1 LARRAFAA
9 KLPPEHKRERAT
21 VTYFG
26 AMQNEIYNAGLRGIL
41 PEYPVDFA
49 TLESRAHQALGPMMT
64 NYVAGGCGD
73 EHTQDQNAAAFH
85 HWGMVPR
92 MMVDCSVR
100 DLSIE
105 LFGHT
110 YPTPLFMAPIGL
122 NGEATQDRHGDLAAA
137 RAAAMTGVPFCASTL
152 ANDPLEDVKA
162 ACGDTPAW
170 FQLYTPRN
178 RELATSLIRRAEDA
192 GYKALVVTLD
202 TWVTGWR
209 PRDLN
214 ASNFP
219 QLRGKV
225 LQNYFTD
232 PVFRSLLAKPP
243 EEDPAAAIFT
253 WAATFG
259 QVLTWED
266 MAWFKSVT
274 KLPIVLKG
282 ICHPDDARR
291 AVDSGADAVYCSN
304 HGGRQANGGIATI
317 DLLAD
322 VVAAAGDVPVLFDS
336 GIRSGTDAVKAL
348 AMGARA
354 VGVGRPYTYG
364 LALGGAAGAAWVL
377 RSILAEADLLM
388 AVNGYPDLAAVRH
401 EGVRRVA

>member
-1 LARRAFAA
+1 M
-9 KLPPEHKRERAT
+9 T
-21 VTYFG
+21 NFG

-41 PEYPVDFA
+41 PTYPVDFA
-49 TLESRAHQALGPMMT
+49 TLEKRAHEALGPNLT

-92 MMVDCSVR
+92 MMVDCTTR

-105 LFGHT
+105 LFGHC

-122 NGEATQDRHGDLAAA
+122 NGEASQDRHGDMAAA
-137 RAAAMTGVPFCASTL
+137 RASAMTGVPFCASTL

-170 FQLYTPRN
+170 FQLYTPKN

-291 AVDSGADAVYCSN
+291 AVDTGADAIYCSN

-336 GIRSGTDAVKAL
+336 GVRSGTDAVKAL

-364 LALGGAAGAAWVL
+364 LALGGAEGAAWVL

-388 AVNGYPDLAAVRH
+388 AVNGYPTLADVRFA
-401 EGVRRVA
+401 GVRRTDR

>member
-1 LARRAFAA
+1 MSN
-9 KLPPEHKRERAT
+9 
-21 VTYFG
+21 FG

-41 PEYPVDFA
+41 PTFPVDFA
-49 TLESRAHQALGPMMT
+49 TLERRAHEALGPSLT

-92 MMVDCSVR
+92 MMVDCSTR

-105 LFGHT
+105 LFGHR

-122 NGEATQDRHGDLAAA
+122 NGEASQDRRGDMAAA
-137 RAAAMTGVPFCASTL
+137 RASALTGVPFCASTL
-152 ANDPLEDVKA
+152 ANDRLEDVKA

-170 FQLYTPRN
+170 FQLYTPKN
-178 RELATSLIRRAEDA
+178 RELATSLIRRAEEA

-291 AVDSGADAVYCSN
+291 AVDSGADAIYCSN

-317 DLLAD
+317 DLLED
-322 VVAAAGDVPVLFDS
+322 VVRAAGDTPVLFDS

-348 AMGARA
+348 ALGARA

-364 LALGGAAGAAWVL
+364 LALGGAEGAAWVL
-377 RSILAEADLLM
+377 RCILAEADLLM
-388 AVNGYPDLAAVRH
+388 AVNGYPTLADVRAA
-401 EGVRRVA
+401 GARRTDR

>member
-1 LARRAFAA
+1 MS
-9 KLPPEHKRERAT
+9 
-21 VTYFG
+21 YFG
-26 AMQNEIYNAGLRGIL
+26 AMQNEIYNAGLRGVL
-41 PEYPVDFA
+41 PTWPVDFA
-49 TLESRAHQALGPMMT
+49 TLEKRAHEALGPSLT

-73 EHTQDQNAAAFH
+73 EHTQDQNSAAFG

-92 MMVDCSVR
+92 MMVDCSER

-105 LFGHT
+105 LFGHR

-122 NGEATQDRHGDLAAA
+122 NGEASQDRRGDMAAA
-137 RAAAMTGVPFCASTL
+137 RASAMTGVPFCASTL
-152 ANDPLEDVKA
+152 ANDPLEDVMA

-170 FQLYTPRN
+170 FQLYTPKN
-178 RELATSLIRRAEDA
+178 RELATSLIRRAEEA

-243 EEDPAAAIFT
+243 EEDMQAAIFT

-291 AVDSGADAVYCSN
+291 AVDCGADAVYCSN

-317 DLLAD
+317 DLLED
-322 VVAAAGDVPVLFDS
+322 VVAAAGDTPVLFDS
-336 GIRSGTDAVKAL
+336 GVRSGTDAVKAL
-348 AMGARA
+348 ALGARA

-364 LALGGAAGAAWVL
+364 LALGGAEGAAWVL

-388 AVNGYPDLAAVRH
+388 AVNGYPTLADVR
-401 EGVRRVA
+401 GAGAQRTDR

>member
-1 LARRAFAA
+1 M
-9 KLPPEHKRERAT
+9 T
-21 VTYFG
+21 NFG

-41 PEYPVDFA
+41 PTWPVDFA
-49 TLESRAHQALGPMMT
+49 TLEKRAHEALGPMMT

-100 DLSIE
+100 DLSVE
-105 LFGHT
+105 LFGQT

-122 NGEATQDRHGDLAAA
+122 NGEASQDRHGDMAAA
-137 RAAAMTGVPFCASTL
+137 RASALTGVPFCASTL
-152 ANDPLEDVKA
+152 ANDPLEDVKV

-178 RELATSLIRRAEDA
+178 REVATSLIRRAEDA

-225 LQNYFTD
+225 LVNYFSD

-243 EEDPAAAIFT
+243 EEDMQAAIFT

-259 QVLTWED
+259 QVLTWDD

-291 AVDSGADAVYCSN
+291 AVDHGADAVYCSN

-317 DLLAD
+317 DLLED
-322 VVAAAGDVPVLFDS
+322 VVKAAGDTPVLFDS

-348 AMGARA
+348 ALGARA

-364 LALGGAAGAAWVL
+364 LALGGAEGAAWVL

-388 AVNGYPDLAAVRH
+388 AVNGYPTLADVRAA
-401 EGVRRVA
+401 GAQKTIR

>member
-1 LARRAFAA
+1 M
-9 KLPPEHKRERAT
+9 
-21 VTYFG
+21 TYFG

-41 PEYPVDFA
+41 PTFPVDFA
-49 TLESRAHQALGPMMT
+49 TLEKRAHEALGPSLT

-122 NGEATQDRHGDLAAA
+122 NGEASQDRHGDMAAA
-137 RAAAMTGVPFCASTL
+137 RASALTGVPFCASTL

-162 ACGDTPAW
+162 ACGETPAW
-170 FQLYTPRN
+170 FQLYTPKN
-178 RELATSLIRRAEDA
+178 KELATSLIRRAEDA
-192 GYKALVVTLD
+192 GYSALVVTLD

-232 PVFRSLLAKPP
+232 PVFRSLLAKSP

-259 QVLTWED
+259 QVLTWDD

-291 AVDSGADAVYCSN
+291 AVDHGADAVYCSN

-317 DLLAD
+317 DMLED
-322 VVAAAGDVPVLFDS
+322 VVAAAGDTPVLFDS
-336 GIRSGTDAVKAL
+336 GIRSGSDAVKAL

-364 LALGGAAGAAWVL
+364 LALGGAEGAAWVL

-388 AVNGYPDLAAVRH
+388 AVNGYPTLADVRSA
-401 EGVRRVA
+401 GVQRTDR

>member
-1 LARRAFAA
+1 M
-9 KLPPEHKRERAT
+9 T
-21 VTYFG
+21 NFG

-41 PEYPVDFA
+41 PNWPVDFA
-49 TLESRAHQALGPMMT
+49 TLEKRAHEALGPMMT

-100 DLSIE
+100 DLSVE

-122 NGEATQDRHGDLAAA
+122 NGEASQDRHGDMAAA
-137 RAAAMTGVPFCASTL
+137 RASALTGVPFCASTL
-152 ANDPLEDVKA
+152 ANDALEDVKA

-178 RELATSLIRRAEDA
+178 REVATSLIRRAEDA

-225 LQNYFTD
+225 LVNYFSD

-243 EEDPAAAIFT
+243 EEDMQAAIFT

-259 QVLTWED
+259 QVLTWDD

-291 AVDSGADAVYCSN
+291 AVDHGADAVYCSN

-317 DLLAD
+317 DLLED
-322 VVAAAGDVPVLFDS
+322 VVKAAGDTPVLFDS

-348 AMGARA
+348 ALGARA

-364 LALGGAAGAAWVL
+364 LALGGAEGAAWVL

-388 AVNGYPDLAAVRH
+388 AVNGYPTLADVRAA
-401 EGVRRVA
+401 GAQRTLR

>member
-1 LARRAFAA
+1 MSN
-9 KLPPEHKRERAT
+9 
-21 VTYFG
+21 FG
-26 AMQNEIYNAGLRGIL
+26 AMQNAIYNAGLQGIL
-41 PEYPVDFA
+41 PTWPVDFA
-49 TLESRAHQALGPMMT
+49 TLEKRAHEALGPSLT

-92 MMVDCSVR
+92 MMVDCACR

-110 YPTPLFMAPIGL
+110 YSTPLFMAPIGL
-122 NGEATQDRHGDLAAA
+122 NGEASQDRHGDMAAA
-137 RAAAMTGVPFCASTL
+137 QASAMTGVPFCASTL

-170 FQLYTPRN
+170 FQLYTPKN

-192 GYKALVVTLD
+192 GYSALVVTLD

-243 EEDPAAAIFT
+243 EDDPAAAIFT

-291 AVDSGADAVYCSN
+291 AVDHGADAVYCSN

-322 VVAAAGDVPVLFDS
+322 VVAAAGDTPVLFDS
-336 GIRSGTDAVKAL
+336 GVRSGTDAVKAL

-364 LALGGAAGAAWVL
+364 LALGGAEGAAWVL
-377 RSILAEADLLM
+377 RCILAEADLLM
-388 AVNGYPDLAAVRH
+388 AVNGYPTLADVRTA
-401 EGVRRVA
+401 GVQRTDR

>member
-1 LARRAFAA
+1 MSN
-9 KLPPEHKRERAT
+9 
-21 VTYFG
+21 FG
-26 AMQNEIYNAGLRGIL
+26 GMQNEIYNAGLRGIL
-41 PEYPVDFA
+41 PTYPVDFA
-49 TLESRAHQALGPMMT
+49 TLEKRAHEALGPMLT

-92 MMVDCSVR
+92 MMVDCTTR

-122 NGEATQDRHGDLAAA
+122 NGEASQDRHGDLAAA
-137 RAAAMTGVPFCASTL
+137 RASALTGVPFCASTL
-152 ANDPLEDVKA
+152 ANDPLEEVKA

-170 FQLYTPRN
+170 FQLYTPKN
-178 RELATSLIRRAEDA
+178 RELATSLIRRAEEA

-225 LQNYFTD
+225 LQNYFVD
-232 PVFRSLLAKPP
+232 PVFRSLLARPP

-259 QVLTWED
+259 QVLTWDD

-317 DLLAD
+317 DCLAD
-322 VVAAAGDVPVLFDS
+322 VVAAAGDTPVLFDS
-336 GIRSGTDAVKAL
+336 GVRSGTDAVKAL

-364 LALGGAAGAAWVL
+364 LALGGAEGAAWVL

-388 AVNGYPDLAAVRH
+388 AVNGYPTLADVRAA
-401 EGVRRVA
+401 GVIRTTP

>member
-1 LARRAFAA
+1 MSN
-9 KLPPEHKRERAT
+9 
-21 VTYFG
+21 FG
-26 AMQNEIYNAGLRGIL
+26 AMQNEIYMAGTQGIL
-41 PEYPVDFA
+41 PDYPVDFE
-49 TLESRAHQALGPMMT
+49 TLEARAHQALGPMLT

-73 EHTQDQNAAAFH
+73 EHTQDTNASAFH

-92 MMVDCSVR
+92 MMVDCAER

-105 LFGHT
+105 LLGLKLPSPIF
-110 YPTPLFMAPIGL
+110 LAPIGL
-122 NGEATQDRHGDLAAA
+122 NGEATQDRHGDMAAA
-137 RAAAMTGVPFCASTL
+137 KASAMTGVPFCASTL
-152 ANDPLEDVKA
+152 SNDPLEDVHN
-162 ACGDTPAW
+162 ACGDTPAF

-178 RELATSLIRRAEDA
+178 RELAESLIKRAEKA
-192 GYKALVVTLD
+192 GYKAIVVTLD
-202 TWVTGWR
+202 TWLTGWR

-225 LQNYFTD
+225 MQNYFSD
-232 PVFRSLLAKPP
+232 PVFRSLLDKPP
-243 EEDPAAAIFT
+243 EEDPKAAIFLF
-253 WAATFG
+253 AAIFG

-266 MAWFKSVT
+266 MEWFKSVT
-274 KLPIVLKG
+274 DLPIVLKG

-317 DLLAD
+317 DLLED
-322 VVAAAGDVPVLFDS
+322 VVKASGDVPVLFDS
-336 GIRSGTDAVKAL
+336 GVRSGTDVVKAL

-354 VGVGRPYTYG
+354 VGIGRPYTYG
-364 LALGGAAGAAWVL
+364 LAIGGAEGAAWVL

-388 AVNGYPDLAAVRH
+388 AVNGYPTLEAVR
-401 EGVRRVA
+401 EAGVRRVR

>member
-1 LARRAFAA
+1 MS
-9 KLPPEHKRERAT
+9 
-21 VTYFG
+21 YFG
-26 AMQNEIYNAGLRGIL
+26 AMQNEIYNAGLQGVL
-41 PEYPVDFA
+41 PQFPVDFA
-49 TLESRAHQALGPMMT
+49 TLEKRAHEALGPSMT

-73 EHTQDQNAAAFH
+73 EHTQDTNSSAFH
-85 HWGMVPR
+85 HWGMIPR
-92 MMVDCSVR
+92 MMVDAQER
-100 DLSIE
+100 DLSID
-105 LFGHT
+105 LFGLKL
-110 YPTPLFMAPIGL
+110 PTPLFMAPIGL
-122 NGEATQDRHGDLAAA
+122 TGEATQDKHGDIAAA
-137 RAAAMTGVPFCASTL
+137 QASAATGVPLCASTL
-152 ANDPLEDVKA
+152 ANDSMEDVHE
-162 ACGDTPAW
+162 ACGDTPAF
-170 FQLYTPRN
+170 FQLYTPRHKG
-178 RELATSLIRRAEDA
+178 LAESLIGRAEAA

-225 LQNYFTD
+225 LHNYFCD

-243 EEDPAAAIFT
+243 EDDPQAAILT

-259 QVLTWED
+259 QVLTWDD
-266 MAWFKSVT
+266 MKWLKSVT

-282 ICHPDDARR
+282 ICHPDDARK
-291 AVDSGADAVYCSN
+291 AVDTGADGIYCSN

-317 DLLAD
+317 DLLED
-322 VVAAAGDVPVLFDS
+322 VVKAAGDVPVLFDS

-348 AMGARA
+348 ALGATA

-364 LALGGAAGAAWVL
+364 LALGGAKGAEFVL

-388 AVNGYPDLAAVRH
+388 AVNGYPTLADVRAA
-401 EGVRRVA
+401 GAQRTD

>member
-1 LARRAFAA
+1 M
-9 KLPPEHKRERAT
+9 T
-21 VTYFG
+21 NYG

-41 PEYPVDFA
+41 PAFPVDFA
-49 TLESRAHQALGPMMT
+49 TLEKRAHQALGTSLT

-105 LFGHT
+105 LFGRR

-122 NGEATQDRHGDLAAA
+122 NGEASQDRHGDIAAA
-137 RAAAMTGVPFCASTL
+137 RASALTGVPFCASTL
-152 ANDPLEDVKA
+152 ANDPLEDVKT
-162 ACGDTPAW
+162 ACGETPAW
-170 FQLYTPRN
+170 FQLYTPKN
-178 RELATSLIRRAEDA
+178 RELATSLIRRAEGA
-192 GYKALVVTLD
+192 GYTALVITLD

-243 EEDPAAAIFT
+243 EEDPAAAIMT

-259 QVLTWED
+259 QVLTWD
-266 MAWFKSVT
+266 DIAWFRSVT

-282 ICHPDDARR
+282 ICHPDDARL
-291 AVDSGADAVYCSN
+291 AVDHGADAVYCSN

-322 VVAAAGDVPVLFDS
+322 VVAAAGDTPVLFDS
-336 GIRSGTDAVKAL
+336 GVRSGSDAIKAL

-364 LALGGAAGAAWVL
+364 LALGGAEGAAFVL
-377 RSILAEADLLM
+377 RAILAEADLLM
-388 AVNGYPDLAAVRH
+388 AVNGYPTLADVRAA
-401 EGVRRVA
+401 GVRRTSA

>member
-1 LARRAFAA
+1 MSN
-9 KLPPEHKRERAT
+9 
-21 VTYFG
+21 FG

-41 PEYPVDFA
+41 PTFPVDFA
-49 TLESRAHQALGPMMT
+49 TLEKRAHEALGPSLT

-85 HWGMVPR
+85 HWGMIPR
-92 MMVDCSVR
+92 MMVDCSTR

-105 LFGHT
+105 LFGHR

-122 NGEATQDRHGDLAAA
+122 NGEASQDRHGDLAAA
-137 RAAAMTGVPFCASTL
+137 RASALTGVPFCASTL

-170 FQLYTPRN
+170 FQLYTPKN
-178 RELATSLIRRAEDA
+178 RELATSLVRRAEDA

-225 LQNYFTD
+225 LQNYFVD
-232 PVFRSLLAKPP
+232 PVFRSLLARPP

-259 QVLTWED
+259 QVLTWDD

-282 ICHPDDARR
+282 ICHPEDARR
-291 AVDSGADAVYCSN
+291 AIDHGADAVYCSN

-322 VVAAAGDVPVLFDS
+322 VVAAAGDTPVLFDS

-364 LALGGAAGAAWVL
+364 LALGGAEGAAWVL
-377 RSILAEADLLM
+377 RSMLAEADLLM
-388 AVNGYPDLAAVRH
+388 AVNGYPTLADVRAA
-401 EGVRRVA
+401 GVIRTSP

>member
-1 LARRAFAA
+1 MSN
-9 KLPPEHKRERAT
+9 
-21 VTYFG
+21 FG

-41 PEYPVDFA
+41 PAFPVDFA
-49 TLESRAHQALGPMMT
+49 TLEKRAHEALGPSLT

-73 EHTQDQNAAAFH
+73 EYTQDQNAAAFH

-92 MMVDCSVR
+92 MMVDCASR

-105 LFGHT
+105 LFGHR

-122 NGEATQDRHGDLAAA
+122 NGEASQDRHGDMAAA
-137 RAAAMTGVPFCASTL
+137 RASALTGVPFCASTL

-170 FQLYTPRN
+170 FQLYTPKN
-178 RELATSLIRRAEDA
+178 KELATSLIRRAEDA

-259 QVLTWED
+259 QVLTWDD

-291 AVDSGADAVYCSN
+291 AVDTGADAVYCSN

-322 VVAAAGDVPVLFDS
+322 VVKASGDTPVLFDS
-336 GIRSGTDAVKAL
+336 GVRSGTDAVKAL

-364 LALGGAAGAAWVL
+364 LALGGAEGAAWVL

-388 AVNGYPDLAAVRH
+388 AVNGYPTLADVRAA
-401 EGVRRVA
+401 GVHRTNT

>member
-1 LARRAFAA
+1 MS
-9 KLPPEHKRERAT
+9 
-21 VTYFG
+21 YFG
-26 AMQNEIYNAGLRGIL
+26 AMQNEIYNAGLRGVL
-41 PEYPVDFA
+41 PTWPVDFA
-49 TLESRAHQALGPMMT
+49 TLEKRAHEALGPSLT

-73 EHTQDQNAAAFH
+73 EHTQDQNSAAFH

-92 MMVDCSVR
+92 MMVDCSER

-105 LFGHT
+105 LFGHR

-122 NGEATQDRHGDLAAA
+122 NGEASQDRHGDMAAA
-137 RAAAMTGVPFCASTL
+137 RASALTGVPFCASTL

-243 EEDPAAAIFT
+243 EEDVQAAIFT

-259 QVLTWED
+259 QVLTWDD

-291 AVDSGADAVYCSN
+291 AVDHGADAVYCSN

-317 DLLAD
+317 DLLPD
-322 VVAAAGDVPVLFDS
+322 VVAAAGDTPVLFDS
-336 GIRSGTDAVKAL
+336 GVRSGTDAVKAL
-348 AMGARA
+348 ALGARA

-364 LALGGAAGAAWVL
+364 LALGGAEGAAWVL

-388 AVNGYPDLAAVRH
+388 AVNGYPTLKDVRAAGAMRTD
-401 EGVRRVA
+401 R

>member
-1 LARRAFAA
+1 M
-9 KLPPEHKRERAT
+9 
-21 VTYFG
+21 TYFG

-41 PEYPVDFA
+41 PTFPVDFA
-49 TLESRAHQALGPMMT
+49 TLEKRAHEALGPMLT

-92 MMVDCSVR
+92 MMVNAAVR

-122 NGEATQDRHGDLAAA
+122 NGEASQDRHGDMAAA
-137 RAAAMTGVPFCASTL
+137 RASALTGVPFRASTL

-170 FQLYTPRN
+170 FQLYTPKN

-192 GYKALVVTLD
+192 GYSALVVTLD

-219 QLRGKV
+219 HLRGKV

-243 EEDPAAAIFT
+243 EEDPSAAIFT

-259 QVLTWED
+259 QVLTWDD

-291 AVDSGADAVYCSN
+291 AVDCGADAIYCSN

-322 VVAAAGDVPVLFDS
+322 VVAASGDTPVLFDS
-336 GIRSGTDAVKAL
+336 GVRSGTDAVKAL

-364 LALGGAAGAAWVL
+364 LALGGAEGAAWVL

-388 AVNGYPDLAAVRH
+388 AVNGYPTIADVRAA
-401 EGVRRVA
+401 GVRRTG